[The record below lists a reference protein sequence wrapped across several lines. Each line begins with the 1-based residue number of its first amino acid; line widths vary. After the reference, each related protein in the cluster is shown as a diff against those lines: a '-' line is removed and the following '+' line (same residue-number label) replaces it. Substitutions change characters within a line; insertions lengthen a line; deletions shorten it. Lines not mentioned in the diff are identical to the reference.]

1 MPRNV
6 ISPTPPQPRETLTY
20 VVKMHKH
27 ALCLWEVRPKK
38 CAFSGRPS
46 HQQTWGFKQQSWT
59 IPNYTRKWEVK
70 NHPSNGGLL
79 SSLFGN
85 NRDFTC
91 KKNWEFN
98 TEKGNVRNHPA
109 GSNPEYGDLTR
120 NNGHHTNK
128 KQQSQVRKNWIVW
141 GCLKIGYP
149 IPSPSE
155 SPISISNWPVGIFRH
170 TQKHNTLSNFD
181 IFIKDGCRP
190 RLISCFPWVLYK
202 TRLMILG

>member
-1 MPRNV
+1 MRCAYGKCVPKNARFQVDRATNKHGDLNNNHEP
-6 ISPTPPQPRETLTY
+6 SPIILENG
-20 VVKMHKH
+20 KWK
-27 ALCLWEVRPKK
+27 
-38 CAFSGRPS
+38 
-46 HQQTWGFKQQSWT
+46 T
-59 IPNYTRKWEVK
+59 IPHMEVCYRVYLATTGIL
-70 NHPSNGGLL
+70 PV
-79 SSLFGN
+79 
-85 NRDFTC
+85 
-91 KKNWEFN
+91 KNWEFN

-181 IFIKDGCRP
+181 I